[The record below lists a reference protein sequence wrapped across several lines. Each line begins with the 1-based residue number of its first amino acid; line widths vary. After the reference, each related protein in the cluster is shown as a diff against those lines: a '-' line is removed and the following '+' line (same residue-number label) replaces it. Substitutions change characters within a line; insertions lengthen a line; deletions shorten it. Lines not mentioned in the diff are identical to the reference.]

1 MNSDTKS
8 LGDIIFRNAKYRVK
22 IPKYQRPYAWE
33 LQQIEEFWD
42 DIVQDNPTFFLGPVI
57 VNIEH
62 IKSQD
67 PYIEVVD
74 GQQRLITATILS
86 AVIRDVYKS
95 YGKDD
100 LASIIQGN
108 FISYKDLDNVD
119 KGFRLTT
126 GLSTNDFFSQFI
138 QNSSSNIDES
148 SPSTKEEKR
157 IKNNYITLRK
167 LLSEHISAET
177 SNENKIKK
185 ISDVRDRLNKL
196 TVIEIEIEND
206 SEAYEI
212 FERVNNYGIDLSLSD
227 LLKNHILKN
236 STNPDDAHKTWY
248 EIEKNI
254 QSSESEMK
262 KFIRYHWL
270 SKYRFKTEKQIYND
284 IKANIRDYDA
294 FLVEL
299 FESSELYLDIL
310 KGNKSDF
317 IDLKVN
323 GKNISSKVYSIIL
336 ASRYMGISQDNVFY
350 LSLLRNIHQN
360 KLIVSPANFF
370 LFLEN
375 FLFKYFAVST
385 LPANKVEKLFSKY
398 AIELDALCNSAKE
411 DKHLKK
417 EINSMFD
424 HFRNDL
430 KDLIPVKEYFNEKFD
445 EIKYSNT
452 DKARRIITYIL
463 SKYENY
469 LNDVIEKNIDYDN
482 VNIEHILPQK
492 PESWGL
498 SRSEIKGY
506 IHKIGNL
513 TLISKKLNSQM
524 GNIELEKKIPILK
537 KSDLKINKVLT
548 DFINEKNNK
557 WNENLITE
565 RSNMLS
571 SIAYDEIWKS

>member
-42 DIVQDNPTFFLGPVI
+42 DIVQTNPTFFLGPVI
-57 VNIEH
+57 VNIEY
-62 IKSQD
+62 IKSKD

-86 AVIRDVYKS
+86 AVIRDVYIS
-95 YGKDD
+95 FGKED

-108 FISYKDLDNVD
+108 FISYKDLDNID
-119 KGFRLTT
+119 RGFRLTT
-126 GLSTNDFFSQFI
+126 GLSTNEFFSHFI
-138 QNSSSNIDES
+138 QTSPSTIDES
-148 SPSTKEEKR
+148 SPVTKEEKR

-167 LLSEHISAET
+167 LLLEHISAET

-236 STNPDDAHKTWY
+236 STNPDEAHKTWY

-284 IKANIRDYDA
+284 IKANIRDYDV
-294 FLVEL
+294 FLIEL

-310 KGNKSDF
+310 KGNRPDF
-317 IDLKVN
+317 MDLKVN
-323 GKNISSKVYSIIL
+323 VKNISSKIYTLIL

-360 KLIVSPANFF
+360 KLIVNPANFF

-398 AIELDALCNSAKE
+398 AIELEAFCNSSKE
-411 DKHLKK
+411 EKILKK
-417 EINSMFD
+417 ETNRMFD
-424 HFRNDL
+424 HFKNDL

-452 DKARRIITYIL
+452 EKARRIITYIL

-469 LNDVIEKNIDYDN
+469 LNDIIEKNIDYDN
-482 VNIEHILPQK
+482 VNIEHVLPQK

-506 IHKIGNL
+506 VHKIGNL

-537 KSDLKINKVLT
+537 KSDLKINKVLIN
-548 DFINEKNNK
+548 FINKKNNN
-557 WNENLITE
+557 WTEDLITE

-571 SIAYDEIWKS
+571 SLAYDEIWKS

>member
-42 DIVQDNPTFFLGPVI
+42 DIVQTNPTFFLGPVI
-57 VNIEH
+57 VNIEY
-62 IKSQD
+62 IKSKD

-86 AVIRDVYKS
+86 AVIRDVYIS
-95 YGKDD
+95 FGKKD

-108 FISYKDLDNVD
+108 FISYKDLDNID
-119 KGFRLTT
+119 RGFRLTT
-126 GLSTNDFFSQFI
+126 GLSTNEFFSHFI
-138 QNSSSNIDES
+138 QTSPSTIDES
-148 SPSTKEEKR
+148 SPVTKEEKR

-167 LLSEHISAET
+167 LLLEHISAET

-236 STNPDDAHKTWY
+236 STNPDEAHKTWY

-284 IKANIRDYDA
+284 IKANIRDYDV
-294 FLVEL
+294 FLIEL

-310 KGNKSDF
+310 KGNRPDF
-317 IDLKVN
+317 MDLKVN
-323 GKNISSKVYSIIL
+323 GKNISSKIYTLIL

-360 KLIVSPANFF
+360 KLIVNPANFF

-398 AIELDALCNSAKE
+398 AIELEAFCNSSKE
-411 DKHLKK
+411 EKILKK
-417 EINSMFD
+417 ETNRMFD
-424 HFRNDL
+424 HFKNDL

-452 DKARRIITYIL
+452 EKARRIITYIL

-469 LNDVIEKNIDYDN
+469 LNDIIEKNIDYDN
-482 VNIEHILPQK
+482 VNIEHVLPQK

-506 IHKIGNL
+506 VHKIGNL

-537 KSDLKINKVLT
+537 KSDLKINKVLIN
-548 DFINEKNNK
+548 FINKKNNN
-557 WNENLITE
+557 WTEDLITE

-571 SIAYDEIWKS
+571 SLAYDEIWKS

>member
-42 DIVQDNPTFFLGPVI
+42 DIVQTNPTFFLGPVI

-62 IKSQD
+62 IKSKD

-86 AVIRDVYKS
+86 AVIRDVYIS
-95 YGKDD
+95 FGKED

-108 FISYKDLDNVD
+108 FISYKDLDNID
-119 KGFRLTT
+119 RGFRLTT
-126 GLSTNDFFSQFI
+126 GLSTNEFFSHFI
-138 QNSSSNIDES
+138 QTSPSTIDES
-148 SPSTKEEKR
+148 SPVTKEEKR

-167 LLSEHISAET
+167 LLLEHISAET

-236 STNPDDAHKTWY
+236 STNPDEAHKTWY

-284 IKANIRDYDA
+284 IKANIRDYDV
-294 FLVEL
+294 FLIEL

-310 KGNKSDF
+310 KGNRPDF
-317 IDLKVN
+317 MDLKVN
-323 GKNISSKVYSIIL
+323 GKNISSKIYTLIL

-360 KLIVSPANFF
+360 KLIVNPANFF

-398 AIELDALCNSAKE
+398 AIELEAFCNSSKE
-411 DKHLKK
+411 EKILKK
-417 EINSMFD
+417 ETNRMFD
-424 HFRNDL
+424 HFKNDL

-452 DKARRIITYIL
+452 EKARRIITYIL

-469 LNDVIEKNIDYDN
+469 LNDIIEKNIDYDN
-482 VNIEHILPQK
+482 VNIEHVLPQK

-506 IHKIGNL
+506 VHKIGNL

-537 KSDLKINKVLT
+537 KSDLKINKVLIN
-548 DFINEKNNK
+548 FINKKNNN
-557 WNENLITE
+557 WTEDLITE

-571 SIAYDEIWKS
+571 SLAYDEIWKS

>member
-42 DIVQDNPTFFLGPVI
+42 DIVQTNPTFFLGPVI
-57 VNIEH
+57 VNIEY
-62 IKSQD
+62 IKSKD

-86 AVIRDVYKS
+86 AVIRDVYIS
-95 YGKDD
+95 FGKED

-108 FISYKDLDNVD
+108 FISYKDLDNID
-119 KGFRLTT
+119 RGFRLTT
-126 GLSTNDFFSQFI
+126 GLSTNEFFSHFI
-138 QNSSSNIDES
+138 QTSPSTIDES
-148 SPSTKEEKR
+148 SPVTKEEKR

-167 LLSEHISAET
+167 LLLEHISAET

-236 STNPDDAHKTWY
+236 STNPDEAHKTWY

-284 IKANIRDYDA
+284 IKANIRDYDV
-294 FLVEL
+294 FLIEL

-310 KGNKSDF
+310 KGNRPDF
-317 IDLKVN
+317 MDLKVN
-323 GKNISSKVYSIIL
+323 GKNISSKIYTLIL

-360 KLIVSPANFF
+360 KLIVNPANFF

-398 AIELDALCNSAKE
+398 AIELEAFCNSSKE
-411 DKHLKK
+411 EKILKK
-417 EINSMFD
+417 ETNRMFD
-424 HFRNDL
+424 HFKNDL

-452 DKARRIITYIL
+452 EKARRIITYIL

-469 LNDVIEKNIDYDN
+469 LNDIIEKNIDYDN
-482 VNIEHILPQK
+482 VNIEHVLPQK

-506 IHKIGNL
+506 VHKIGNL

-537 KSDLKINKVLT
+537 KSDLKINKVLIN
-548 DFINEKNNK
+548 FINKKNNN
-557 WNENLITE
+557 WTEDLITE

-571 SIAYDEIWKS
+571 SLAYDEIWKS

>member
-86 AVIRDVYKS
+86 AVIRNVYKS

-398 AIELDALCNSAKE
+398 AIELDALCNSSKE

-417 EINSMFD
+417 ETNSMFD

-452 DKARRIITYIL
+452 DKARRIITYVL

>member
-1 MNSDTKS
+1 MNSDTKT

-42 DIVQDNPTFFLGPVI
+42 DIVQTNPTFFLGPVI

-62 IKSQD
+62 IKSKD

-86 AVIRDVYKS
+86 AVIRDVYIS
-95 YGKDD
+95 FGKED

-108 FISYKDLDNVD
+108 FISYKDLDNID
-119 KGFRLTT
+119 RGFRLTT
-126 GLSTNDFFSQFI
+126 GLSTNEFFSHFI
-138 QNSSSNIDES
+138 QTSPSTIDES
-148 SPSTKEEKR
+148 SPVTKEEKR

-167 LLSEHISAET
+167 LLLEHISAET

-236 STNPDDAHKTWY
+236 STNPDEAHKTWY

-284 IKANIRDYDA
+284 IKANIRDYDV
-294 FLVEL
+294 FLIEL

-310 KGNKSDF
+310 KGNRPDF
-317 IDLKVN
+317 MDLKVN
-323 GKNISSKVYSIIL
+323 GKNISSKIYTLIL

-360 KLIVSPANFF
+360 KLIVNPANFF

-398 AIELDALCNSAKE
+398 AIELEAFCNSSKE
-411 DKHLKK
+411 EKNLKK
-417 EINSMFD
+417 ETNRMFD
-424 HFRNDL
+424 HFKNDL

-452 DKARRIITYIL
+452 EKARRIITYIL

-469 LNDVIEKNIDYDN
+469 LNDIIEKNIDYDN
-482 VNIEHILPQK
+482 VNIEHVLPQK

-506 IHKIGNL
+506 VHKIGNL

-537 KSDLKINKVLT
+537 KSGLKINKVLIN
-548 DFINEKNNK
+548 FINKKNNK
-557 WNENLITE
+557 WTEDLITE

-571 SIAYDEIWKS
+571 SLAYDEIWKS

>member
-1 MNSDTKS
+1 
-8 LGDIIFRNAKYRVK
+8 
-22 IPKYQRPYAWE
+22 
-33 LQQIEEFWD
+33 
-42 DIVQDNPTFFLGPVI
+42 
-57 VNIEH
+57 
-62 IKSQD
+62 
-67 PYIEVVD
+67 
-74 GQQRLITATILS
+74 
-86 AVIRDVYKS
+86 
-95 YGKDD
+95 
-100 LASIIQGN
+100 
-108 FISYKDLDNVD
+108 
-119 KGFRLTT
+119 
-126 GLSTNDFFSQFI
+126 
-138 QNSSSNIDES
+138 
-148 SPSTKEEKR
+148 
-157 IKNNYITLRK
+157 
-167 LLSEHISAET
+167 
-177 SNENKIKK
+177 
-185 ISDVRDRLNKL
+185 
-196 TVIEIEIEND
+196 
-206 SEAYEI
+206 
-212 FERVNNYGIDLSLSD
+212 
-227 LLKNHILKN
+227 
-236 STNPDDAHKTWY
+236 
-248 EIEKNI
+248 
-254 QSSESEMK
+254 
-262 KFIRYHWL
+262 
-270 SKYRFKTEKQIYND
+270 
-284 IKANIRDYDA
+284 
-294 FLVEL
+294 
-299 FESSELYLDIL
+299 
-310 KGNKSDF
+310 
-317 IDLKVN
+317 
-323 GKNISSKVYSIIL
+323 
-336 ASRYMGISQDNVFY
+336 MGISQDNVFY

>member
-42 DIVQDNPTFFLGPVI
+42 DIVQTNPTFFLGPVI

-62 IKSQD
+62 IKGKD

-86 AVIRDVYKS
+86 AVIRDIYIS
-95 YGKDD
+95 FGKED

-108 FISYKDLDNVD
+108 FISYKDLDNID
-119 KGFRLTT
+119 RGFRLTT
-126 GLSTNDFFSQFI
+126 GLSTNEFFSHFI
-138 QNSSSNIDES
+138 QTSPSTIDES
-148 SPSTKEEKR
+148 SPVTKEEKR

-167 LLSEHISAET
+167 LLLEHISAET

-236 STNPDDAHKTWY
+236 STNPDEAHKTWY

-284 IKANIRDYDA
+284 IKAKIRDYDV
-294 FLVEL
+294 FLIEL

-310 KGNKSDF
+310 KGNRPDF
-317 IDLKVN
+317 MDLKVN
-323 GKNISSKVYSIIL
+323 GKNISSKIYTLIL

-360 KLIVSPANFF
+360 KLIVNPANFF

-398 AIELDALCNSAKE
+398 AIELEAFCNSSKE
-411 DKHLKK
+411 EKNLKK
-417 EINSMFD
+417 ETNRMFD
-424 HFRNDL
+424 HFKNDL
-430 KDLIPVKEYFNEKFD
+430 KDLIPVKEYFDEKFD

-452 DKARRIITYIL
+452 EKARRIITYIL

-469 LNDVIEKNIDYDN
+469 LNDIIEKNIDYDN
-482 VNIEHILPQK
+482 VNIEHVLPQK

-506 IHKIGNL
+506 VHKIGNL

-537 KSDLKINKVLT
+537 KSGLKINKVLIN
-548 DFINEKNNK
+548 FINKKNNK
-557 WNENLITE
+557 WTEDLITE

-571 SIAYDEIWKS
+571 SLAYDEIWKS

>member
-185 ISDVRDRLNKL
+185 ISNVRDRLNKL

-398 AIELDALCNSAKE
+398 AIKLDALCNSAKE

>member
-42 DIVQDNPTFFLGPVI
+42 DIVQTNPTFFLGPVI

-62 IKSQD
+62 IKSKD

-86 AVIRDVYKS
+86 AVIRDVYIS
-95 YGKDD
+95 FGKKD

-108 FISYKDLDNVD
+108 FISYKDLDNID
-119 KGFRLTT
+119 RGFRLTT
-126 GLSTNDFFSQFI
+126 GLSTNEFFSHFI
-138 QNSSSNIDES
+138 QTSPSTIDES
-148 SPSTKEEKR
+148 SPVTKEEKR

-167 LLSEHISAET
+167 LLLEHISAET

-236 STNPDDAHKTWY
+236 STNPDEAHKTWY

-284 IKANIRDYDA
+284 IKANIRDYDV
-294 FLVEL
+294 FLIEL

-310 KGNKSDF
+310 KGNRPDF
-317 IDLKVN
+317 MDLKVN
-323 GKNISSKVYSIIL
+323 GKNISSKIYTLIL

-360 KLIVSPANFF
+360 KLIVNPANFF

-398 AIELDALCNSAKE
+398 AIELEAFCNSSKE
-411 DKHLKK
+411 EKILKK
-417 EINSMFD
+417 ETNRMFD
-424 HFRNDL
+424 HFKNDL

-452 DKARRIITYIL
+452 EKARRIITYIL

-469 LNDVIEKNIDYDN
+469 LNDIIEKNIDYDN
-482 VNIEHILPQK
+482 VNIEHVLPQK

-506 IHKIGNL
+506 VHKIGNL

-537 KSDLKINKVLT
+537 KSDLKINKVLIN
-548 DFINEKNNK
+548 FINKKNNN
-557 WNENLITE
+557 WTEDLITE

-571 SIAYDEIWKS
+571 SLAYDEIWKS

>member
-33 LQQIEEFWD
+33 LQQIDEFWD

-284 IKANIRDYDA
+284 IKANIKDYDV

-317 IDLKVN
+317 IDYKVN

-398 AIELDALCNSAKE
+398 AIELDTLCNSAKE

-417 EINSMFD
+417 ETNSMFD

-452 DKARRIITYIL
+452 EKARRIITYIL

-548 DFINEKNNK
+548 GFINEKNNK

>member
-185 ISDVRDRLNKL
+185 ISNVRDRLNKL

>member
-1 MNSDTKS
+1 MLIKGLDLQLVCQQMIFLVSLYRIHPQILMNPRQAQK
-8 LGDIIFRNAKYRVK
+8 KK
-22 IPKYQRPYAWE
+22 
-33 LQQIEEFWD
+33 
-42 DIVQDNPTFFLGPVI
+42 
-57 VNIEH
+57 
-62 IKSQD
+62 
-67 PYIEVVD
+67 
-74 GQQRLITATILS
+74 
-86 AVIRDVYKS
+86 
-95 YGKDD
+95 
-100 LASIIQGN
+100 
-108 FISYKDLDNVD
+108 
-119 KGFRLTT
+119 
-126 GLSTNDFFSQFI
+126 
-138 QNSSSNIDES
+138 
-148 SPSTKEEKR
+148 KR

-185 ISDVRDRLNKL
+185 ISNVRDRLNKL

-524 GNIELEKKIPILK
+524 GNIELEKK
-537 KSDLKINKVLT
+537 SR
-548 DFINEKNNK
+548 
-557 WNENLITE
+557 ITE
-565 RSNMLS
+565 VILVHFGSVLRGL
-571 SIAYDEIWKS
+571 IQI

>member
-398 AIELDALCNSAKE
+398 AIELDALCNSSKE
-411 DKHLKK
+411 DKLLKK
-417 EINSMFD
+417 ETNSMFD

-452 DKARRIITYIL
+452 DKSRRIITYIL

-571 SIAYDEIWKS
+571 SVAYDEIWKS

>member
-398 AIELDALCNSAKE
+398 AIELDALCNSSKE

-417 EINSMFD
+417 ETNSMFD

-452 DKARRIITYIL
+452 DKARRIITYVL

-498 SRSEIKGY
+498 SRYEIKGY

>member
-1 MNSDTKS
+1 M
-8 LGDIIFRNAKYRVK
+8 
-22 IPKYQRPYAWE
+22 
-33 LQQIEEFWD
+33 
-42 DIVQDNPTFFLGPVI
+42 
-57 VNIEH
+57 
-62 IKSQD
+62 
-67 PYIEVVD
+67 
-74 GQQRLITATILS
+74 
-86 AVIRDVYKS
+86 YKS

-126 GLSTNDFFSQFI
+126 GLSTNDFFKL

-185 ISDVRDRLNKL
+185 ISNVRDRLNKL

-262 KFIRYHWL
+262 IFIRYHWL

-317 IDLKVN
+317 IDLWLMEKIYHQ
-323 GKNISSKVYSIIL
+323 KYTQL
-336 ASRYMGISQDNVFY
+336 Y
-350 LSLLRNIHQN
+350 L
-360 KLIVSPANFF
+360 
-370 LFLEN
+370 
-375 FLFKYFAVST
+375 
-385 LPANKVEKLFSKY
+385 
-398 AIELDALCNSAKE
+398 
-411 DKHLKK
+411 
-417 EINSMFD
+417 
-424 HFRNDL
+424 
-430 KDLIPVKEYFNEKFD
+430 
-445 EIKYSNT
+445 
-452 DKARRIITYIL
+452 
-463 SKYENY
+463 
-469 LNDVIEKNIDYDN
+469 
-482 VNIEHILPQK
+482 
-492 PESWGL
+492 
-498 SRSEIKGY
+498 
-506 IHKIGNL
+506 
-513 TLISKKLNSQM
+513 
-524 GNIELEKKIPILK
+524 
-537 KSDLKINKVLT
+537 
-548 DFINEKNNK
+548 FI
-557 WNENLITE
+557 
-565 RSNMLS
+565 
-571 SIAYDEIWKS
+571 